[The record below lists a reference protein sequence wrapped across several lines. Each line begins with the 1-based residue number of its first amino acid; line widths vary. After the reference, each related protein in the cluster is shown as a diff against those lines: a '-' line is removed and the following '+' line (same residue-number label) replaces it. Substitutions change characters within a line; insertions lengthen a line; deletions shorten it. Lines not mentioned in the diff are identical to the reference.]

1 MDKDQLLILIEK
13 YLDGEASEAE
23 KRWVEQWY
31 AAFEHADEWLEA
43 GTMAAEEQ
51 QAELKHLLKAR
62 LSGIAQVAA
71 VNKQVFDI
79 RRSTWKRWAVAV
91 AAVLIVAVVTLSVWR
106 LPANSTNQ
114 VVKAGSVPRYI
125 VLPDGSTVW
134 LNTGSKITYVA
145 GFSGR
150 NREVDLEG
158 EAYFDVAQQSGKSF
172 IVRSGSLTT
181 RVLGTAFCVKAYK
194 SDSITVTV
202 VEGRVQVNSDVTVM
216 ATLDKNERLH
226 IRSEAGVTG
235 RERIDSNAV
244 NAWDT
249 GLLQF
254 EKQDLQDIIRILGKW
269 HGYTFSFRNPAI
281 AHCIYT
287 GSLDHSAPL
296 SEQLNLLS
304 EVNNMTWN
312 MDTTKKII
320 WIDGT
325 GCNEQ

>member
-13 YLDGEASEAE
+13 YLDREASEAE

-31 AAFEHADEWLEA
+31 ASFEHADDWLEA
-43 GTMAAEEQ
+43 GTTAAAAEQ
-51 QAELKHLLKAR
+51 TELKHLLSAR
-62 LSGIAQVAA
+62 LSGIAQVDA
-71 VNKQVFDI
+71 VNRQVFDI
-79 RRSTWKRWAVAV
+79 RRRTWKRWAVAV
-91 AAVLIVAVVTLSVWR
+91 AAVLIAAAVTLGVWR
-106 LPANSTNQ
+106 LPSGNTNQ

-134 LNTGSKITYVA
+134 LNAGSTITYAA

-158 EAYFDVAQQSGKSF
+158 EAYFDVVPQPGKSF
-172 IVRSGSLTT
+172 LVRSGNLTT

-194 SDSITVTV
+194 KDNITVTV
-202 VEGRVQVNSDVTVM
+202 VAGRVQVNSDVTVM
-216 ATLDKNERLH
+216 ATLNKNERLH
-226 IRSEAGVTG
+226 IRPEAGVTA
-235 RERIDSNAV
+235 REKIDSNTV

-254 EKQDLQDIIRILGKW
+254 EKQDLRDITTILGKW
-269 HGYTFSFRNPAI
+269 HGYTFSFRNPAM

-287 GSLDHSAPL
+287 GSLDHSASL
-296 SEQLNLLS
+296 EEQLSLLS